1 MEILVEC
8 KTNCFGSEICDTT
21 SYSSIEKSPKS
32 SEFQTPHLK
41 PEHIYYLSFFKKIII
56 LKILKIRK

>member
-21 SYSSIEKSPKS
+21 SCTSIEKSPKS
-32 SEFQTPHLK
+32 SEFQTRHLK
-41 PEHIYYLSFFKKIII
+41 PEHIYYLSFFKKK
-56 LKILKIRK
+56 L